1 MKGWQ
6 GYNFCNNILLQSGKN
21 VFSKLYFIF
30 WLQSKFSMQ
39 KIVYLTILL
48 EKSYSIFASLFCPMH
63 KSTIILRKTFDPLKR
78 QSSEPEIR
86 NKYIAKKILKRIWV
100 SYTPKCKNSPVK
112 KLDLVRFPKNIVN
125 LKNCI
130 IIIFMKT
137 LAGKCNYY
145 LFSLVFVIKCVKLTT
160 YFQIIQIIIYQA
172 QLLMLKYMMTLKK
185 GRYTTII
192 III

>member
-1 MKGWQ
+1 ML
-6 GYNFCNNILLQSGKN
+6 NFRNISQYWNLKLGNVSNKRYSYPLL
-21 VFSKLYFIF
+21 
-30 WLQSKFSMQ
+30 
-39 KIVYLTILL
+39 
-48 EKSYSIFASLFCPMH
+48 
-63 KSTIILRKTFDPLKR
+63 IISRKTFDPLKR

-160 YFQIIQIIIYQA
+160 YF
-172 QLLMLKYMMTLKK
+172 
-185 GRYTTII
+185 
-192 III
+192 

>member
-1 MKGWQ
+1 MYFPNCISYF
-6 GYNFCNNILLQSGKN
+6 GYSQNFQCRKQ
-21 VFSKLYFIF
+21 FIF
-30 WLQSKFSMQ
+30 TYTS
-39 KIVYLTILL
+39 
-48 EKSYSIFASLFCPMH
+48 EKNHLVFASLFCPMH

-130 IIIFMKT
+130 IIIFLKT

-172 QLLMLKYMMTLKK
+172 QL
-185 GRYTTII
+185 
-192 III
+192 